1 MEHKPISELEKAQIR
16 SYYVMYIP
24 YTILHISARIL
35 AVWLTWNALLP
46 KVTSFAPINLWQAAL
61 LLLLSYLLTGKKF
74 FGIQFNQQVTYTS
87 HEGWRLRWKNMS
99 PKEKQAVIEGEE
111 LSDH

>member
-1 MEHKPISELEKAQIR
+1 MERKPISDLEKSQIR
-16 SYYVMYIP
+16 SYYALYIP

-35 AVWLTWNALLP
+35 AVWLTWNALIP
-46 KVTSFAPINLWQAAL
+46 KVTPFAPINLWQAVL
-61 LLLLSYLLTGKKF
+61 LVFLCYLLTDKKF
-74 FGIQFNQQVTYTS
+74 FTIKFNQQVTYTS

-111 LSDH
+111 LSDN